1 MTSRNPESAIL
12 AAVQVA
18 ASRAGARLLRNHV
31 GLGWQGRLVDRRGST
46 ITLADARPL
55 AAGLAR
61 GSSDLV
67 GWYPVTIEPH
77 HVGATLAAFASVEV
91 KTQRGR
97 LSVEQARWL
106 EAVEAAGGLAGIA
119 RSDADVRRLIEAF
132 RPGVAA
138 DLRPT
143 I

>member
-1 MTSRNPESAIL
+1 MTTRNPESAVL

-31 GLGWQGRLVDRRGST
+31 GLGWQGRMVDRRGAT

-67 GWYPVTIEPH
+67 GWYPLTIGPG
-77 HVGATLAAFASVEV
+77 HVGRTLAVFASVEV

-119 RSDADVRRLIEAF
+119 RSADDVRHLIESW
-132 RPGVAA
+132 R
-138 DLRPT
+138 
-143 I
+143 